1 MECTTRTSIY
11 ALGRYCEQSVFCVL
25 TPALTLARLS
35 FAFEVMAAPLDTLHS
50 QPSECCSVLT
60 VAGFIRR
67 WDSNCVSWFLSERW
81 VTSDL
86 VERLENFRRSRVRGR
101 GVGFIVHV
109 KWELLIGVEIPTAF
123 SRFISKL
130 SGFASS
136 LKVGKQ
142 ARKFQA

>member
-1 MECTTRTSIY
+1 M
-11 ALGRYCEQSVFCVL
+11 
-25 TPALTLARLS
+25 
-35 FAFEVMAAPLDTLHS
+35 
-50 QPSECCSVLT
+50 
-60 VAGFIRR
+60 
-67 WDSNCVSWFLSERW
+67 
-81 VTSDL
+81 
-86 VERLENFRRSRVRGR
+86 
-101 GVGFIVHV
+101 HV